1 MSLSSQDS
9 DHCWSLYLVR
19 MASGQLYCG
28 ISTDVERRFAE
39 HCANGAKTAR
49 ALRGRGPLAL
59 VYQTVVGGHGD
70 ALRAEMR
77 VKKLPKAE
85 KEKLV
90 RGERPL
96 P

>member
-1 MSLSSQDS
+1 MSLSPPDS
-9 DHCWSLYLVR
+9 DSNWNLYLVR

-49 ALRGRGPLAL
+49 ALRGRGPLTL
-59 VYQTVVGGHGD
+59 VYQTAVGAHGD
-70 ALRAEMR
+70 ALRAEIR

-90 RGERPL
+90 RGERSL

>member
-1 MSLSSQDS
+1 MPADSSP
-9 DHCWSLYLVR
+9 CWSLYLVR

-59 VYQTVVGGHGD
+59 VYQTAVGTHGD

-77 VKKLPKAE
+77 VKKLPKVE
-85 KEKLV
+85 KEKLI

>member
-1 MSLSSQDS
+1 MPAESSP
-9 DHCWSLYLVR
+9 CWSLYLVR

-59 VYQTVVGGHGD
+59 VYQTAVGAHGD

-85 KEKLV
+85 KEKLI

>member
-1 MSLSSQDS
+1 MPAESSP
-9 DHCWSLYLVR
+9 CWSLYLVR

-59 VYQTVVGGHGD
+59 VYQTAVGAHGD
-70 ALRAEMR
+70 ALRAEIR
-77 VKKLPKAE
+77 VKKLPKVE
-85 KEKLV
+85 KEKLI

>member
-1 MSLSSQDS
+1 MSLPSPDS
-9 DHCWSLYLVR
+9 DPCWSLYLVR

-59 VYQTVVGGHGD
+59 VYQTVIGQHGD

-77 VKKLPKAE
+77 VKKLSKAE

-90 RGERPL
+90 RGGRSL

>member
-1 MSLSSQDS
+1 VPADSSP
-9 DHCWSLYLVR
+9 CWSLYLVR

-59 VYQTVVGGHGD
+59 VYQVSVGAHGD

-90 RGERPL
+90 RAERPL

>member
-1 MSLSSQDS
+1 MPADSSP
-9 DHCWSLYLVR
+9 CWSLYLVR

-59 VYQTVVGGHGD
+59 VYQTAVGAHGD

-85 KEKLV
+85 KDKLV
-90 RGERPL
+90 CGERPL

>member
-1 MSLSSQDS
+1 MPADSSP
-9 DHCWSLYLVR
+9 CWSLYLVR

-59 VYQTVVGGHGD
+59 VYQVSVGAHGD

-90 RGERPL
+90 RAERPL